1 MPVVSAS
8 SSVKDGVVT
17 VTMSNASMTEEVTVD
32 VDTCSEKEYEVI
44 EATIVTASD
53 IRAFNDFREEEKI
66 TEKRFEGFAM
76 EDGGL
81 KITLPPHSVVMMRM
95 K

>member
-1 MPVVSAS
+1 
-8 SSVKDGVVT
+8 
-17 VTMSNASMTEEVTVD
+17 MSNASITEEVTVD

-53 IRAFNDFREEEKI
+53 IRDFNDFREEEKV
-66 TEKRFEGFAM
+66 TEKKFEGYVA
-76 EDGGL
+76 ERGKL
-81 KITLPPHSVVMMRM
+81 TVTLPPHSVVMMRM